1 MNNQEIIANL
11 WYLIDEKG
19 FIFEVRGRM
28 YIAQGSDE
36 EKLKYLHQFTHIDF
50 MIAPSRSLPKNLKT
64 TFHHGNEEKTYN
76 VIQHNDLKILGG
88 EGVLFVDLFTEME
101 NSIASYSPLQFPAD
115 PLTVITPLKQNQDGV
130 LMPCFTKS
138 L

>member
-1 MNNQEIIANL
+1 MNNQEIVANL

-28 YIAQGSDE
+28 YITQGSDE
-36 EKLKYLHQFTHIDF
+36 EKLKYLHQFTHTDY

-64 TFHHGNEEKTYN
+64 TFHIGNEEKVYN
-76 VIQHNDLKILGG
+76 VIHHNDLKLLGG
-88 EGVLFVDLFTEME
+88 EGALFVDLFNEME
-101 NSIASYSPLQFPAD
+101 SSIADYSPLKFSAD

-130 LMPCFTKS
+130 LMPFFSRTV
-138 L
+138 